1 MKKSLECGIT
11 NSVQLIAEILEL
23 HKSRERL
30 AFKLGAIVIECIVVF
45 GCRVVV
51 LTRSD
56 LGLLHCSVV
65 TIEPT
70 EGMLV

>member
-1 MKKSLECGIT
+1 MTEHQHLDEKEFGVWIT

-30 AFKLGAIVIECIVVF
+30 AFKLGAIVIECVVVF

-51 LTRSD
+51 LTR
-56 LGLLHCSVV
+56 
-65 TIEPT
+65 
-70 EGMLV
+70 